1 MLTIK
6 LAFRNIIGAGLRT
19 WLNVFI
25 LSIAFLTIIW
35 VQGVLEGFNKQ
46 AMDAMIDME
55 LGGGQF
61 WYKSYDRYD
70 PLTIED
76 AHGPVSEALKT
87 LIDTD
92 QATPILIT
100 SGAVFPEGRVQS
112 VLLKGI
118 DPAQKVIH
126 IPSHILQTDDTSLIP
141 ALIGSR
147 MARET
152 RLKEG
157 SEVTIRWRDI
167 HGTFD
172 AIDIQIAG
180 IMNTTVQSVD
190 NNQIWLPLATL
201 REMIQAPDQATLVV
215 LGKNITYIPK
225 DDALWIYRDL
235 NYLLQDLKEF
245 IRTKSSGTSI
255 L

>member
-1 MLTIK
+1 
-6 LAFRNIIGAGLRT
+6 
-19 WLNVFI
+19 
-25 LSIAFLTIIW
+25 
-35 VQGVLEGFNKQ
+35 
-46 AMDAMIDME
+46 
-55 LGGGQF
+55 
-61 WYKSYDRYD
+61 
-70 PLTIED
+70 
-76 AHGPVSEALKT
+76 
-87 LIDTD
+87 
-92 QATPILIT
+92 
-100 SGAVFPEGRVQS
+100 VFPEGRVQS

-118 DPAQKVIH
+118 DPAQKVIQ

-215 LGKNITYIPK
+215 LGKKY
-225 DDALWIYRDL
+225 
-235 NYLLQDLKEF
+235 YLHPQ
-245 IRTKSSGTSI
+245 G
-255 L
+255 